1 MPPFRPPA
9 PCSPVPD
16 RPAAFD
22 DLPDELEGDGFEHRQ
37 YTVGRDAK
45 FRLDKH
51 LTSKLS
57 ALSRHQIQKLI
68 GLGGV
73 LVNGKP
79 AKPSHKLKEHDVV
92 DVIVPPKPIPSLE
105 PEPIPLDVLYEDDG
119 FIVVNKQTDLIVHPA
134 RSHLSGTLLNAL
146 AYHFQ
151 RGDAPGTIHRDY
163 TPVNTGELSRE
174 AERHATGLST
184 VGEDDARPGVIH
196 RLDKNTTGVMVV
208 AKRDSS
214 HWPIARQFEFRQ
226 NLKCYLAVVHG
237 SPDPVS
243 GAIDQP
249 IGKHPTIREA
259 YAVRHDDAGRDSLT
273 LYRLRER
280 YAGYSL
286 VEFELKTGRT
296 HQIRVHAEYLGHPLA
311 GDVLYGGEPI
321 GVKELDDP
329 PHPTGARPHVNYA
342 RTKEEGL
349 RIDADARRR
358 DDLILATPALHAALL
373 SLRHPLTE
381 QPMTFTAPLPPKLR
395 RLIAELRARRVEP
408 GGVERGWHVDL
419 DAAVRDAPMGLNE
432 PRP

>member
-1 MPPFRPPA
+1 M
-9 PCSPVPD
+9 SD

-22 DLPDELEGDGFEHRQ
+22 DLPEELEGEGFEQRRF
-37 YTVGRDAK
+37 TIGRDAK

-57 ALSRHQIQKLI
+57 SLSRHQIQKLI
-68 GLGGV
+68 ALGGV
-73 LVNGKP
+73 LINDKV
-79 AKPSHKLKEHDVV
+79 AKPSHKLKENDVV
-92 DVIVPPKPIPSLE
+92 DVIVPPKPVPSLA

-119 FIVVNKQTDLIVHPA
+119 FIVVNKQADLIVHPA

-146 AYHFQ
+146 AWHFQ
-151 RGDAPGTIHRDY
+151 RGDAPSTLHREY
-163 TPVNTGELSRE
+163 QPVNTGELSRQ

-226 NLKCYLAVVHG
+226 NLKCYLAVVHEC
-237 SPDPVS
+237 PHPVS
-243 GAIDQP
+243 GAIEQP

-273 LYRLRER
+273 LYRVRER

-296 HQIRVHAEYLGHPLA
+296 HQIRVHSEYIGHPLA
-311 GDVLYGGEPI
+311 GDLLYGGDPI
-321 GVKELDDP
+321 GMKELDDP
-329 PHPTGARPHVNYA
+329 PHPPHPPGSRPHVNFA

-349 RIDADARRR
+349 RLDADARQR

-373 SLRHPLTE
+373 SLRHPLT
-381 QPMTFTAPLPPKLR
+381 QDPMTFTAPLPPKMR
-395 RLIAELRARRVEP
+395 RLIDELRKRPAPGEVVED
-408 GGVERGWHVDL
+408 GWHVDL
-419 DAAVRDAPMGLNE
+419 DAAMV
-432 PRP
+432 